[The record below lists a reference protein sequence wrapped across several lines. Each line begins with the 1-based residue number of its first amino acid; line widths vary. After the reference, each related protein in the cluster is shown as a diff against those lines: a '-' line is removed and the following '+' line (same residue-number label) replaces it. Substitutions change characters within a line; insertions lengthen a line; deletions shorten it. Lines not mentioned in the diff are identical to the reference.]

1 MTTADLP
8 ALEHLTPALIREI
21 VRLSEGPGSEHSK
34 SSGWRATTLNR
45 SA

>member
-8 ALEHLTPALIREI
+8 ALEHLAPALILEI
-21 VRLSEGPGSEHSK
+21 VRLSEGARVEHSK